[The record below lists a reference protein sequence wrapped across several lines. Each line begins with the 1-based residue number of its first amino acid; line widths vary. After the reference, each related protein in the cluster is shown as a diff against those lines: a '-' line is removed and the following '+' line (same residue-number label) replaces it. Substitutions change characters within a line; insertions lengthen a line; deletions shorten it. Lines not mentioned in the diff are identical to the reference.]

1 MPTIYRIIR
10 DESERI
16 GEDQGLP
23 KGAAGAVMFG
33 DTSSGEMVS
42 AYLALYKEGSMH
54 VIRHPIE
61 ESDLKANGETFS
73 SAQSQGILFNVT
85 PHICK
90 ACGATVE
97 VYRLHFGVTG
107 GGCLV
112 PLLIGVV
119 SGLLL
124 TFGLEAS
131 VKDGFFGGFLTAL
144 VALPAWFALADMR
157 GRLKFREQERK
168 FDNPA
173 CSRCGSHEHQ
183 SVERIG
189 QKGLTL
195 KTGKR
200 VRVVFAGRS

>member
-10 DESERI
+10 DESEQV
-16 GEDQGLP
+16 GECQGLP
-23 KGAAGAVMFG
+23 KGAAGAVVFG

-42 AYLALYKEGSMH
+42 MYLALYKDGRMH

-61 ESDLKANGETFS
+61 EHDLKANGESFS
-73 SAQSQGILFNVT
+73 SAQSKGILFNVT

-97 VYRLHFGVTG
+97 VFRLHFGVTG

-112 PLLIGVV
+112 PLLIGVG

-131 VKDGFFGGFLTAL
+131 IKDGILGGFLFAL
-144 VALPAWFALADMR
+144 VALPAWFSLMDLR
-157 GRLKFREQERK
+157 GRLKSRKQERK
-168 FDNPA
+168 FDSPA
-173 CSRCGSHEHQ
+173 CPRCGSREHQ
-183 SVERIG
+183 PIDRIG
-189 QKGLTL
+189 KKGMML
-195 KTGKR
+195 KNGKR
-200 VRVVFAGRS
+200 VRAVIAGRS